1 LKPSEADEVLDTL
14 EEEAGNVKRAARQLD
29 GEAAD
34 IFFHAPADTAE
45 ESAENTGFRVS
56 KIVKTLIFSYEDG
69 HVAVLCPGDTS
80 VSEPKL
86 GDHLGSDVELASPDE
101 VTDMTGYIVGGVAP
115 FDLDIPVLVD
125 KVITNHDEVKPS
137 AGSRCAGVSLSPEL
151 LVEVTDAEAVDV
163 SR

>member
-1 LKPSEADEVLDTL
+1 MKPSEANEVLDAL
-14 EEEAGNVKRAARQLD
+14 EDESGNVKRAARQLS

-34 IFFHAPADTAE
+34 IFFHPPADTAE
-45 ESAENTGFRVS
+45 ESAHNTGFQPS
-56 KIVKTLIFSYEDG
+56 KIVKTLIFSAEHR

-86 GDHLGSDVELASPDE
+86 SNHVGSSVELASPEE

-115 FDLDIPVLVD
+115 FDLDIPVLADEQVMGR
-125 KVITNHDEVKPS
+125 DEVKPS

-151 LVEVTDAEAVDV
+151 LVEVTDAEVADI

>member
-1 LKPSEADEVLDTL
+1 LKPSEADEVLDAL

-29 GEAAD
+29 GKAAD

-45 ESAENTGFRVS
+45 ESAENTGFQAS
-56 KIVKTLIFSYEDG
+56 KIVKTLIFSFEDG

-86 GDHLGSDVELASPDE
+86 SDHLESDVELASPE
-101 VTDMTGYIVGGVAP
+101 QVTDTTGYIVGGVAP
-115 FDLDIPVLVD
+115 FDLDIPVLAD
-125 KVITNHDEVKPS
+125 ERIMDHDEVKPS

-151 LVEVTDAEAVDV
+151 LVEVTEAEAVDV